1 MKREQTLRKGLKH
14 GQKEKR
20 RNENTA
26 AMKSAQMRENMKK
39 ENKGVENTKREY
51 MKSEDAMR
59 KNMKSTEM
67 KNLKHEE
74 KA

>member
-26 AMKSAQMRENMKK
+26 AMNSAQMRENMKE
-39 ENKGVENTKREY
+39 ENKRVENTK
-51 MKSEDAMR
+51 S
-59 KNMKSTEM
+59 
-67 KNLKHEE
+67 
-74 KA
+74 

>member
-1 MKREQTLRKGLKH
+1 
-14 GQKEKR
+14 
-20 RNENTA
+20 
-26 AMKSAQMRENMKK
+26 MKK
-39 ENKGVENTKREY
+39 ENKRVENTKREY

-59 KNMKSTEM
+59 KNMKSAEM